1 MTNENILLTDEEKIA
16 VLQEALR
23 IAAQYARYNLP
34 AKMPKDMNYVQCIV
48 DGQSDPMGERFL
60 NYWVMKALF

>member
-1 MTNENILLTDEEKIA
+1 MANENIFLADKEKIA
-16 VLQEALR
+16 VLQKALR
-23 IAAQYARYNLP
+23 IAAQYARDNLP
-34 AKMPKDMNYVQCIV
+34 SKLPKDMNYVQCIV

>member
-1 MTNENILLTDEEKIA
+1 MVNEDILLTDKEKIA

-23 IAAQYARYNLP
+23 IAAQYARDNLP

-48 DGQSDPMGERFL
+48 DGQSDPIGERFL
-60 NYWVMKALF
+60 NYWITKALF